1 MKTCKAYKIF
11 YPQNENI
18 MVSRD
23 VKFMEDKQWSWEKV
37 SQEARI
43 KSFTDFDDV
52 LVEGTRSLSKIY
64 ERRNIVIFETNEFKE
79 TEKYM
84 KWIEEI
90 KEKLR
95 MIEKNDTW

>member
-1 MKTCKAYKIF
+1 
-11 YPQNENI
+11 
-18 MVSRD
+18 
-23 VKFMEDKQWSWEKV
+23 MELGEV

-52 LVEGTRSLSKIY
+52 LVKGTRSLSKIY
-64 ERRNIVIFETNEFKE
+64 ERRNVVIFETNEFKE

-95 MIEKNDTW
+95 MIEKNDT